1 MSFEPA
7 VIFKVD
13 GVDFTDCVAASKLK
27 WQKNDIDSDQSGRAT
42 DALMQRSVKGKKRK
56 LGVTCVRMSYEHA
69 NALATALDKTFVD
82 ITYLD
87 LILGVT
93 TKTFYGTSIDSTTVA
108 TINGKT
114 FFDDTQFDLV
124 ER

>member
-1 MSFEPA
+1 MSSEPA

-27 WQKNDIDSDQSGRAT
+27 WQKNDIDSEQSGRAA

-56 LGVTCVRMSYEHA
+56 LGITCVRMSYTRA
-69 NALATALDKTFVD
+69 NALATALDKTYVD
-82 ITYLD
+82 ITFLD
-87 LILGVT
+87 LILGVV
-93 TKTFYGTSIDSTTVA
+93 TKTFYGTSIDSTTAA

-114 FFDDTQFDLV
+114 FFDDTKFDLV